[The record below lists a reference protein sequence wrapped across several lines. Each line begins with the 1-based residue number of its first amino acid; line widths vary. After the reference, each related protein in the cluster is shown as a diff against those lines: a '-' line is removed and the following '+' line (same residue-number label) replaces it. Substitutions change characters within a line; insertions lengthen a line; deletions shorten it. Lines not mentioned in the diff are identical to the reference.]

1 MRFEGLGSAVSNLKR
16 RLRRLGA
23 GAVALIAAVLLPF
36 NAWAWAALPRI
47 IAVDPGHGGSDPGAI
62 GPTGLKEKVPNL
74 AIALHLR
81 QLLEAEGVKVVMTRD
96 GDYDVSLSDRVT
108 KARGAGA
115 ELFVSIH
122 NNAFGDPGPNG
133 TETYY
138 YNNKVGGAPGSPYVA
153 TSQAIASYVQK
164 AVVSSISRF
173 DRGVHSA
180 NFYVLRQSPMPAVLI
195 EGVFISNPEEE
206 SLLKDVYFQQRL
218 AQGIF
223 NGLRAYYSAHEQGP
237 GGLVVPT
244 VRLPWGARGEEVN
257 RLQECLRAL
266 GVDLEVNGAYDAP
279 TEIAVARL
287 QKAMGLD
294 VDGCYGPATA
304 SALRQALEQG
314 LKLPV
319 TSIQGSARRFTDID
333 GYWAE
338 HFISVLGYI
347 GVIHGYANGQFQ
359 PGQLVTRAQA
369 AKMIVMATE
378 AARKEGQELRVFLTP
393 NAQAASKFADLQGQD
408 MAWARPYVGAA
419 AEAGVVMGYSETSFH
434 PNEPLTRAQ
443 LAAMVSRLLPETGTV
458 VPRAPFSDTR
468 YSWARADI
476 DRAYQAGI
484 VSGYGDGTFGPDRY
498 ITRAELAKI
507 LYQLIYSRL

>member
-1 MRFEGLGSAVSNLKR
+1 
-16 RLRRLGA
+16 
-23 GAVALIAAVLLPF
+23 
-36 NAWAWAALPRI
+36 
-47 IAVDPGHGGSDPGAI
+47 
-62 GPTGLKEKVPNL
+62 
-74 AIALHLR
+74 
-81 QLLEAEGVKVVMTRD
+81 
-96 GDYDVSLSDRVT
+96 
-108 KARGAGA
+108 
-115 ELFVSIH
+115 
-122 NNAFGDPGPNG
+122 
-133 TETYY
+133 
-138 YNNKVGGAPGSPYVA
+138 
-153 TSQAIASYVQK
+153 
-164 AVVSSISRF
+164 
-173 DRGVHSA
+173 
-180 NFYVLRQSPMPAVLI
+180 
-195 EGVFISNPEEE
+195 
-206 SLLKDVYFQQRL
+206 
-218 AQGIF
+218 
-223 NGLRAYYSAHEQGP
+223 
-237 GGLVVPT
+237 
-244 VRLPWGARGEEVN
+244 
-257 RLQECLRAL
+257 
-266 GVDLEVNGAYDAP
+266 VDLEVNGTYDAP

-319 TSIQGSARRFTDID
+319 TSIQGAARRFTDID

-347 GVIHGYANGQFQ
+347 GAIHGYANGQFQ

-378 AARKEGQELRVFLTP
+378 AARKEGQELRVSLTP

-468 YSWARADI
+468 DSWARAEI
-476 DRAYQAGI
+476 DRAYQAGL